1 MLTDSAGQLDLTCKR
16 TGLETYLTPYIK
28 VNSKQ
33 MKDLNVKAATIKL
46 LKENI
51 GVNLC
56 DLLLG
61 NDFTDV
67 TLKSQATK
75 EG

>member
-1 MLTDSAGQLDLTCKR
+1 
-16 TGLETYLTPYIK
+16 
-28 VNSKQ
+28 

-61 NDFTDV
+61 NDFTDM